1 MNDENGNL
9 VLDVLHKATSQ
20 DTETLRSAEKQ
31 LKVWESEPGFYTV
44 LMVWEY
50 TAYISY
56 NCEGLKFFSFVIKS
70 NAKSADLALLLL
82 NRL

>member
-20 DTETLRSAEKQ
+20 DAETLRSAEKQ

-44 LMVWEY
+44 LMV
-50 TAYISY
+50 
-56 NCEGLKFFSFVIKS
+56 
-70 NAKSADLALLLL
+70 
-82 NRL
+82 